1 MAQVTDIRTLQEID
15 DEGSTARVALEDAE
29 RRLLGSEDLAEA
41 RRVFGATETE
51 LADTRRTQRRI
62 EGEVEGFTA
71 RITPEEKRLY
81 DGSVRN
87 PKELTNIQHEVD
99 NLKVQRGKLEDELLE
114 VLATLERVEGEH
126 AAAKKVLAREEA
138 RWARDEAAL
147 TAEASRLKELIART
161 DARREAQKLK
171 IEARNLIVYEDVRR
185 RRGGIAV
192 ARVTGGNCG
201 GCRVG
206 IPEAVR
212 KRAFG
217 NDMLAQCPNCERI
230 LYVG

>member
-15 DEGSTARVALEDAE
+15 DEAASARGNLEDVE
-29 RRLLGSEDLAEA
+29 RRLLGSKDLNEA
-41 RRVFGATETE
+41 VRVFAAAEDE
-51 LADTRRTQRRI
+51 LADTRRTQRRV

-87 PKELTNIQHEVD
+87 PKELTNIQHEID
-99 NLKVQRGKLEDELLE
+99 SLKQQRGKLEDQLLE
-114 VLATLERVEGEH
+114 VMATLERVEAEH
-126 AAAKKVLAREEA
+126 AAARKVLAQEEA
-138 RWARDEAAL
+138 GWEEDERNL
-147 TAEASRLKELIART
+147 KLEAIRLRELVTHT
-161 DARREAQKLK
+161 DARRESQKLK
-171 IEARNLIVYEDVRR
+171 IEARNLLVYEDVRR
-185 RRGGIAV
+185 RRSGIAV
-192 ARVTGGNCG
+192 SRVTGGICG

-217 NDMLAQCPNCERI
+217 NDLLAQCPNCERI